1 MNIQR
6 VMKAISDSKRREI
19 LCLLKTKSLSAGEI
33 ASNFDISSA
42 AISRHLSV
50 LQDAQLVEA
59 QRNGKNII
67 YSLNISLVEEMLIFI
82 NNIFSKDN
90 PNIPRAPLTRATIA
104 NIAISDAPIPR
115 AIFNPSFAP

>member
-1 MNIQR
+1 M
-6 VMKAISDSKRREI
+6 
-19 LCLLKTKSLSAGEI
+19 LTKNEKQAEADEI

-90 PNIPRAPLTRATIA
+90 SNI
-104 NIAISDAPIPR
+104 
-115 AIFNPSFAP
+115 

>member
-1 MNIQR
+1 MLN
-6 VMKAISDSKRREI
+6 VLWISYEY
-19 LCLLKTKSLSAGEI
+19 TKSYESNIRFKAKRNFMLTKNEKPLSAGEI

-90 PNIPRAPLTRATIA
+90 SNI
-104 NIAISDAPIPR
+104 
-115 AIFNPSFAP
+115 

>member
-1 MNIQR
+1 MLNVLWISYEYTKSYESNIR
-6 VMKAISDSKRREI
+6 FKAKRN

-90 PNIPRAPLTRATIA
+90 SNI
-104 NIAISDAPIPR
+104 
-115 AIFNPSFAP
+115 

>member
-1 MNIQR
+1 MYCGLIMNIQR
-6 VMKAISDSKRREI
+6 VMKAISDSRRREI
-19 LCLLKTKSLSAGEI
+19 LCLLKTKNLSAGEI

-90 PNIPRAPLTRATIA
+90 SNI
-104 NIAISDAPIPR
+104 
-115 AIFNPSFAP
+115 